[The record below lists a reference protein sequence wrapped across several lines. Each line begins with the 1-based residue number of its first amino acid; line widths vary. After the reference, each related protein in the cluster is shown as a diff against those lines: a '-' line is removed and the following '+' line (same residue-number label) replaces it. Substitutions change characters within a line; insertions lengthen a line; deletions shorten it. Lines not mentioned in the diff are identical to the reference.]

1 MQDRQQLQI
10 RRFHDLM
17 PFRVREVLLVSSP
30 FDAFILE
37 EDGQLT
43 EQVFFE
49 YRDVS
54 LSGPPRVTHV
64 STGEEALKRLQEH
77 RYDLILVMTSLA
89 DMGANAL
96 GHQIKELR
104 PGRPV
109 VLLALDRRELD
120 LARSEIDPQ
129 SIDGVFLW
137 SGDSKILLAIIK
149 YFEDRENVDHDIQHG
164 NVRVILFVE
173 DSPTYYSSLFG
184 TLYTELMRQSHSLY
198 SEGVNELHRRMYM
211 RSRPKILHAQT
222 YEEGLALFHRY
233 QDNMIALVSDVEIPR
248 AGKLEKSGGL
258 DLVRAVR
265 DFDPELPILLES
277 SEANIENKAQQVN
290 ATFVHKG
297 SGSLLADVRNFFRQE
312 LGFGDFIFRTE
323 ADGEEVARAHDVREF
338 ERQLAVVPEECLYY
352 HASHN
357 HFSIWL
363 MARSEF
369 DLAERLRPRRISDF
383 ESMEA
388 LRQFLIAQLRE
399 TRRHSYRGVIADFSR
414 KTFDRDAI
422 SRIGQGSIGGKA
434 RGLAFLNL
442 TLSKSS
448 EDAFGGMAVR
458 VPQTTVITSDKFDE
472 FVNHN
477 ELRDFAYECD
487 DDRELSDR
495 FLNARLSD
503 ELRSDL
509 TFIAH
514 HLPGPLAIRSS
525 SLLEDSLHQPM
536 AGIYTTL
543 MIPNRSRDPEERQQQ
558 ICNAVKLVFAST
570 YLRNAKSYL
579 AATGN
584 RIEEE
589 KMAVI
594 IQKLVGQKYDN
605 RFYPHFGGVAQSHNF
620 YPVGNQR
627 AEEGIVHVALGLG
640 RLVVDGGLALRFSPK
655 RPGILP
661 QHATPKMVLD
671 SSQRDFYAV
680 DLDSSCCEVDT
691 TLSSNV
697 KSYPL
702 KLSELDGTFQPVGS
716 VYSADDQT
724 VRDDLSLPGPRVV
737 TFNNI
742 LKHSAIPLAA
752 ALENLLELA
761 ERGLGA
767 PVEIEF
773 ACDMGDWGKSGS
785 RGKRRTPPILYLLQ
799 VRPFATRTAGKEI
812 AQFRFSTDGLLCRS
826 RRSLGHGV
834 EDSVR
839 DIVYV
844 RRDNWTAAVNKTIAT
859 EVGKLNK
866 QLGATDSPY
875 LLVGPGRWGTAD
887 PWLGIP
893 VQWSQISNVR
903 TIVEASP
910 RGYDVEPSQG
920 THFFQNIVSLR
931 IGYLT
936 LPPGSEKPQ
945 DDVEFFDWDWLD
957 SQPAASQTEYLRHV
971 RLERPITIVLD
982 GREGHGL
989 IAKPDADPA
998 E

>member
-1 MQDRQQLQI
+1 MQHRQQLQI

-64 STGEEALKRLQEH
+64 STGEAALQRLEEH

-96 GHQIKELR
+96 GHQVKELR

-109 VLLALDRRELD
+109 VLLALDRKELD
-120 LARSEIDPQ
+120 LARKEIDPA

-149 YFEDRENVDHDIQHG
+149 YFEDRENVDHDILHG
-164 NVRVILFVE
+164 NVRVILLVE
-173 DSPTYYSSLFG
+173 DSPSYYSSLFG
-184 TLYTELMRQSHSLY
+184 TLYSELMRQSHSLY

-211 RSRPKILHAQT
+211 RSRPKILHAKT
-222 YEEGLALFHRY
+222 YEEGMALFQRY

-248 AGKLEKSGGL
+248 KGKLDKTGGL
-258 DLVRAVR
+258 DLLRVVRG
-265 DFDPELPILLES
+265 FDPELPVLLES
-277 SEANIENKAQQVN
+277 AEEGNRAKAATMN

-297 SGSLLADVRNFFRQE
+297 SGKLLADVRNFFRQE
-312 LGFGDFIFRTE
+312 LGFGDFIFRIE
-323 ADGEEVARAHDVREF
+323 SEGEEVARAHDVREF
-338 ERQLAVVPEECLYY
+338 ERQLAVVPEECLFY

-383 ESMEA
+383 ESVEA
-388 LRQFLIAQLRE
+388 LRQFLIAQLRD

-422 SRIGQGSIGGKA
+422 SRIGNGSIGGKA

-448 EDAFGGMAVR
+448 LGEFGMEVR
-458 VPQTTVITSDKFDE
+458 VPKTTVITTDKFDE
-472 FVNHN
+472 FMDHN
-477 ELRDFAYECD
+477 ELRTFAYECD
-487 DDRELSDR
+487 DDRELSGR
-495 FLNARLSD
+495 FLSARLSD

-514 HLPGPLAIRSS
+514 HLDGPLAIRSS
-525 SLLEDSLHQPM
+525 SLLEDSMHQPM

-543 MIPNRSRDPEERQQQ
+543 MIPNRSRDPEERLEQ
-558 ICNAVKLVFAST
+558 ICDAVKLVYAST
-570 YLRNAKSYL
+570 YYRNAKSYL
-579 AATGN
+579 ISTGN
-584 RIEEE
+584 RVEEE
-589 KMAVI
+589 KMGVI
-594 IQKLVGQKYDN
+594 IQRLVGQKHDN

-620 YPVGNQR
+620 YPIGTQR

-640 RLVVDGGLALRFSPK
+640 RLVVDGGLAMRFSPK

-661 QHATPKMVLD
+661 QHATPKLLLD

-691 TLSSNV
+691 TLSTNV

-702 KLSELDGTFQPVGS
+702 QIAELDGTLLPVGS

-724 VRDDLSLPGPRVV
+724 VRDDLSLSGPRVV

-742 LKHSAIPLAA
+742 LKHNAIPLAP

-761 ERGLGA
+761 DQGLGC

-773 ACDMGDWGKSGS
+773 ACDMGDWGQPRA
-785 RGKRRTPPILYLLQ
+785 RGKRREAPALYPLQ
-799 VRPFATRTAGKEI
+799 VRPFASRMAGKQI
-812 AQFRFSTDGLLCRS
+812 SKYRFTTDELLCKS
-826 RRSLGHGV
+826 RRSLGQGV
-834 EDSVR
+834 DDSVQ
-839 DIVYV
+839 DVVYV
-844 RRDNWTAAVNKTIAT
+844 RRDTWTAANNKVIAS
-859 EVGKLNK
+859 EVGELNRKLSQEK
-866 QLGATDSPY
+866 RPY
-875 LLVGPGRWGTAD
+875 ILVGPGRWGTAD
-887 PWLGIP
+887 SWLGIP

-903 TIVEASP
+903 AIVEASP
-910 RGYDVEPSQG
+910 KGYDVEPSQG

-931 IGYLT
+931 VGYLT
-936 LPPGSEKPQ
+936 LPPGAEDPQ
-945 DDVEFFDWDWLD
+945 DDAEFLDWDWLD
-957 SQPAASQTEYLRHV
+957 SQPAATETGHLRHV
-971 RLERPITIVLD
+971 RLEQPFTLILD
-982 GREGHGL
+982 GREGHGR
-989 IAKPDADPA
+989 IAKPLPEPA